1 VLVATVHEEC
11 QEMNE
16 EGKPRI
22 GISLLTLVPGIVGG
36 SETYARELIR
46 ALARV
51 GGLRYQVFL
60 PTIATDA
67 ADGLPASTVTA
78 YRARRDIVGRAA
90 SMLQAHVA
98 PRRVRRELELDDLG
112 AIHFPL
118 TVMLPPLDHPPAV
131 TTVLDLQHELLPQLF
146 SPVERIYRRL
156 TYRTAATRSR
166 LVIAISQHVKETA
179 VERLGLPPERV
190 RVVHLG
196 VDRERF
202 KPGDAPREP
211 FLLYPAN
218 NWPHK
223 NHALLVEAFARIR
236 RERPDLRLVL
246 TGSGHERSAY
256 PAGVEVL
263 GRVSDET
270 LTDLYRRA
278 SALVFPSLYE
288 GFGQPPLEAMASG
301 CPVAAARNTAIPE
314 VCGDAARY
322 FDPTS
327 EEDLAAA
334 VLDVLSAPQDL
345 VARGLKRAAHFS
357 WDECARGHDAVYR
370 EVVGGSLS
378 SASRDSSSASL

>member
-11 QEMNE
+11 QEMSE
-16 EGKPRI
+16 DGQRRI

-51 GGLRYQVFL
+51 GELRYRVFV
-60 PTIATDA
+60 PTIAADA
-67 ADGLPASTVTA
+67 ADGLPASVVTA
-78 YRARRDIVGRAA
+78 YRARRDMLGRAA
-90 SMLQAHVA
+90 SMVHARLA
-98 PRRVRRELELDDLG
+98 PSRLRRELALRDLE

-146 SPVERIYRRL
+146 SPVERLYRRL
-156 TYRTAATRSR
+156 TYRSSALRSR
-166 LVIAISQHVKETA
+166 LVIAISQHVKETV

-196 VDRERF
+196 LDRERF
-202 KPGDAPREP
+202 FPGDATREP

-218 NWPHK
+218 KWPHK
-223 NHALLVEAFARIR
+223 NHARLLEAFVRIR
-236 RERPDLRLVL
+236 QEHPDLRLVL
-246 TGSGHERSAY
+246 TGSGHESSAY
-256 PAGVEVL
+256 PSGVDAL
-263 GRVSDET
+263 GRVSDDR
-270 LTDLYRRA
+270 LADLYRRA

-301 CPVAAARNTAIPE
+301 CPVAVARSGALPE

-327 EEDLAAA
+327 VEDLAGA

-345 VARGLKRAAHFS
+345 VARGLERASQFS
-357 WDECARGHDAVYR
+357 WEECARGHDAVYR
-370 EVVGGSLS
+370 ELGADPS
-378 SASRDSSSASL
+378 

>member
-1 VLVATVHEEC
+1 
-11 QEMNE
+11 MD
-16 EGKPRI
+16 EGGQRCI

-51 GGLRYQVFL
+51 GSLRYRVFV
-60 PTIATDA
+60 PTIAVDA
-67 ADGLPASTVTA
+67 ADGLPASTVIS
-78 YRARRDIVGRAA
+78 YRARRDMIGRAA
-90 SMLQAHVA
+90 SMAHARIA
-98 PRRVRRELELDDLG
+98 PRRLRRELALPDLE

-118 TVMLPPLDHPPAV
+118 TVMLPRLDHPPAV
-131 TTVLDLQHELLPQLF
+131 TTILDLQHELLPQLF
-146 SPVERIYRRL
+146 SPVERLYRRL
-156 TYRTAATRSR
+156 IYRSSALRSR
-166 LVIAISQHVKETA
+166 VVIAISQHVKETV

-196 VDRERF
+196 LDRRRF
-202 KPGDAPREP
+202 TPGDAPREP

-218 NWPHK
+218 KWPHK
-223 NHALLVEAFARIR
+223 NHALLLEAFARVR
-236 RERPDLRLVL
+236 QEHPEMRLVL
-246 TGSGHERSAY
+246 TGSGHESSAY
-256 PAGVEVL
+256 PPGVEAL
-263 GRVSDET
+263 GRVSDEE
-270 LTDLYRRA
+270 LADLYRRA

-301 CPVAAARNTAIPE
+301 CPVAVARSGALPE

-327 EEDLAAA
+327 VEDLAAA

-345 VARGLKRAAHFS
+345 VACGLERASQFS

-370 EVVGGSLS
+370 ELS
-378 SASRDSSSASL
+378 SDRS

>member
-1 VLVATVHEEC
+1 VPVATVREEC

-16 EGKPRI
+16 DGKPI

-51 GGLRYQVFL
+51 GGLRYRVFV

-67 ADGLPASTVTA
+67 ADGLPAWTVNA
-78 YRARRDIVGRAA
+78 YRARRDTAGRAA
-90 SMLQAHVA
+90 SMLLARLA
-98 PRRVRRELELDDLG
+98 PRGLRRELRLDDLG

-118 TVMLPPLDHPPAV
+118 TVMLPTLDRPPAV
-131 TTVLDLQHELLPQLF
+131 TTVLDLQHELMPQLF
-146 SPVERIYRRL
+146 SPVERLYRRL
-156 TYRTAATRSR
+156 TYRSSALRSR
-166 LVIAISQHVKETA
+166 LVIAISEHVKETA

-190 RVVHLG
+190 RVIHFG

-202 KPGDAPREP
+202 TPGDAPREP

-223 NHALLVEAFARIR
+223 NHACLLEAFARIQ
-236 RERPDLRLVL
+236 REHPDLRLVL
-246 TGSGHERSAY
+246 TGAGHESSAY
-256 PAGVEVL
+256 PEGVDVL

-270 LTDLYRRA
+270 LAQLYRRA

-301 CPVAAARNTAIPE
+301 CPVAAARSGALPE

-327 EEDLAAA
+327 AEDLAEA
-334 VLDVLSAPQDL
+334 VLGVLSAPQEL
-345 VARGLKRAAHFS
+345 VARGLERASRFS
-357 WDECARGHDAVYR
+357 WDECARCHDAVYH
-370 EVVGGSLS
+370 EV
-378 SASRDSSSASL
+378 SADQS